1 MERSDGG
8 LIFSGADASALA
20 NGAALPLVVSMT
32 CLNGLF
38 DDLWTESLAEALL
51 KAPDGGAAAVWAS
64 SGLTEPSSQAPMN
77 EELFRLLFSGAPLRL
92 GDALVKAK
100 AATPD
105 LDARRT
111 WILFGDPTMRLR

>member
-1 MERSDGG
+1 
-8 LIFSGADASALA
+8 
-20 NGAALPLVVSMT
+20 
-32 CLNGLF
+32 
-38 DDLWTESLAEALL
+38 
-51 KAPDGGAAAVWAS
+51 
-64 SGLTEPSSQAPMN
+64 MN

-105 LDARRT
+105 LDVRRT